1 LRVCFFSS
9 KLLAAFELSKDAP
22 LAQLVR
28 ATDS

>member
-1 LRVCFFSS
+1 MKVFTHYYEAVMHCVN
-9 KLLAAFELSKDAP
+9 KAP